1 MLLVARRGSLA
12 AERERRR
19 AWLRPFAARETQTA
33 GAAAAAGLAHPCSPV
48 WPARS
53 PASCGP
59 AWPTAS
65 TGASSCQASSR
76 SRAPAPWR
84 SPARDCCEAR
94 QQRRPASAALRSRG
108 ARCRLQD
115 GWTAGQQA
123 VCSSYRSCQHATLL
137 ASAESDEPRCRGWSW
152 PAPQRQRQHGASRPG
167 SPPARRGGRA
177 AGAPPSNTIREQSS
191 VSWGQ
196 HRASWL
202 QGGQQAPAHRWQRQL
217 QRRQRRHLAGRK
229 QEGRAQPGHA
239 LSRLGLHRIAAC
251 PSTGDARGHPSRPP
265 SPVGAQRAES
275 CGVCAWPP
283 IARSRSSASAPWHAE
298 LQLKGL
304 ELAPPPYHRRC

>member
-33 GAAAAAGLAHPCSPV
+33 GAAVAACLAHPCSPG

-53 PASCGP
+53 PASFGP
-59 AWPTAS
+59 AWRTAS

-84 SPARDCCEAR
+84 SPAPDCCEAR

-137 ASAESDEPRCRGWSW
+137 ASAESDEPAAGAGPGLRRSGSGST
-152 PAPQRQRQHGASRPG
+152 AHHGASQTWQ
-167 SPPARRGGRA
+167 PACKTRWA
-177 AGAPPSNTIREQSS
+177 C
-191 VSWGQ
+191 SWCP
-196 HRASWL
+196 A
-202 QGGQQAPAHRWQRQL
+202 QQ
-217 QRRQRRHLAGRK
+217 RH
-229 QEGRAQPGHA
+229 P
-239 LSRLGLHRIAAC
+239 
-251 PSTGDARGHPSRPP
+251 
-265 SPVGAQRAES
+265 
-275 CGVCAWPP
+275 
-283 IARSRSSASAPWHAE
+283 
-298 LQLKGL
+298 
-304 ELAPPPYHRRC
+304 